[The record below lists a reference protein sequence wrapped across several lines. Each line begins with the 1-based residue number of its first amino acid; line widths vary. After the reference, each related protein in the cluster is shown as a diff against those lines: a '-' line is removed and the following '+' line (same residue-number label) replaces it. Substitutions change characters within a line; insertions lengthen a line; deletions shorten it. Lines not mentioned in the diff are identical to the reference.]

1 MSFKDQFNKAS
12 TIRALSNKSAE
23 EIAAEVESV
32 GYHEEDI
39 VREER
44 FIPRVDFTHPKGF
57 VRYGSAEEYYE
68 QSLKRIYEDYPYDG
82 SLREKIKWENESTY
96 LDLHIFNN
104 RYPRTNGYA
113 LFSPAGWGTVSSGS
127 GDTGYGLP
135 ADLEYIYLKGG
146 PHTNLHGMSPY
157 SIQFTGSNYYDTDK
171 NRENNLKFDL
181 KDNGISVEFWLRKAA
196 FDASKTQKE
205 VIFDLWNGEA
215 SSSAQYGRFR
225 IELTGAA
232 NEAGADPFRV
242 TLVSGTTGFVSSSVV
257 ASTFTT
263 SSVADDN
270 WHHYAFTFKS
280 ASAGIASRFYVDGT
294 LNNECLSGTIGI
306 SDLEGT
312 AAGMNE
318 VTGALRAY
326 MGALITPNHR
336 SVNPA
341 AAGAGK
347 LSGSID
353 EFRYWKTER
362 TAKEIGRHWFT
373 QVGGGT
379 NDDPTPG
386 ITTTE
391 NINTKLG
398 VYYKFNEGITG
409 VSSTDSVVLD
419 YSGRITNGAWTG
431 YSSDSRNTGS
441 AIVSSSAAI
450 KEFKDPIIY
459 KFHPS
464 VETLAAD
471 LQITGSE
478 YDVNNNASIY
488 NSIPAWITEED
499 SGDKGQKQ
507 LKFLTQIMSSYFDT
521 LQLQIES
528 LANLKDIT
536 YNTGSNKPLPFA
548 EKLLSSAGLFAPEIF
563 VDADVLE
570 KLADRS
576 ENRVFEK
583 SLHDVKNT
591 IYQNIYNNLVYIY
604 KTKGTEKAFRNM
616 IRCFGIDDELVKLN
630 MYAGG
635 IEYEARDNRRN
646 TVSVV
651 DRFVNFNT
659 ADNSNAVVYQ
669 QQDASDTTDTTGYFP
684 ANSKLADGYAQT
696 FEADINFPKKPDANA
711 SFYFDTNTISSSL
724 FGVHGVV
731 SEESVPQWDDT
742 ADAANYQVFAVRDE
756 IDSTNVRFV
765 LTGTEGGY
773 VPYLVSDLYQDT
785 YEDSHWNLAV
795 RIKPENYPY
804 AGTKPGGEF
813 GVLGGACCG
822 NYTVELHG
830 IQIDA
835 GVVRNEF
842 NLSGLAAT
850 ESDSLKKTPAGF
862 ITGSKRVY
870 IGTHRT
876 NFTGTV
882 LNTTDV
888 KVNAC
893 RYWFDYVEDE
903 TLLGHAYDT
912 ENYGSLKPRAYA
924 YPFDFSGSYGDI
936 LKLDTLALNWEFS
949 QNTGSDASGQFTVKD
964 RSSGSAT
971 TAAARFGWL
980 GNYLNRQYSGK
991 GYDFLTSSS
1000 TVVDK
1005 DFVVSSKLQLPENVQ
1020 SSEMVTILN
1029 AQEQNVFTRDSRP
1042 INYFFAFE
1050 KSMAQAVSTEM
1061 INYFATLK
1069 DINTLI
1075 GAPVNRYR
1083 PEYKGLKILRQ
1094 RFFERVGNSEID
1106 FEKFYEFYKWFDS
1119 TLTIMLQQLV
1129 PASADFAENVRTVIE
1144 SHVLERSKYQ
1154 SKFQN
1159 VKKQLNDI
1167 EAVAV
1172 GSETDTE
1179 STIAAATNTP
1189 GSGFETPNKNTNRQT
1204 GDSDLAGSGQ
1214 AGWRW
1219 STPGLD
1225 ENEELDETVNKEY
1238 WKYEAET
1245 DSPVLSQSAAAVN
1258 EDKQIIRANIRVTK
1272 HRAKGS
1278 VYRFSAGGNSTLGG
1292 VGFNQN
1298 KKVDFIYNATTPY
1311 GETSQGEKSPEN
1323 MILASGS
1330 GAEKLQGTSDD
1341 IFPAVSQRLGFDV
1354 DPDINKNNDSDNK
1367 NDGNLLVPFSLYS
1380 SSVESGFNQEV
1391 IKNYASGVMITG
1403 LHHDLVYDN
1412 DIPMQGPFAE
1422 KFVGGRSH
1430 RHIEFNQP
1438 WIRRADAVRD
1448 YKQTKYVSFS
1458 GSFDASKAP
1467 RFVIDNSSAWTA
1479 ITGATYAGWVRFNDL
1494 SQDRTWFRF
1503 GDSGY
1508 QIAVFLSNG
1517 NVALSRSWSGRPIHA
1532 EAATPFAGGAP
1543 ATDTWYHVAI
1553 AYSCSALGDVPVVYV
1568 NATGTVATA
1577 AQTPI
1582 GTPAA
1587 ADQKAA
1593 IGGDQHASWT
1603 NSGPSSINQTFG
1615 TASMAEFTLWKTCL
1629 TEDEIK
1635 ELYHR
1640 SAGVVD
1646 EIPTYNV
1653 GPYDLY
1659 SHSRVSELAGW
1670 WRMGMGTGS
1679 AAHGGCHD
1687 SEDNYVDEVSGSTC
1701 VIYDMS
1707 PVGNF
1712 LHGSG
1717 SDEFFSGDGARGG
1730 IATLTSA
1737 DKLVMGGGDFT
1748 ASIPGHAWQPAS
1760 KGGLSWDTS
1769 KRRPEAWQLKF
1780 KDVTSSGGGTFK
1792 SSFAI
1797 TPANYDATLARGHD
1811 SNIPTA
1817 HRLRNVGTK
1826 RPVNIQNIL
1835 MTTAS
1840 TETRLDG
1847 VLAHGSI
1854 GNYQKNYQIVQ
1865 SAARSKND
1873 PFFRD
1878 ESFKFAIHPET
1889 LSIRGRLPLDPPRG
1903 RSLQWDGGSPTGNTF
1918 IRAFARVT
1926 GSLSGWDSVAGGAGS
1941 DAKAFSVSAW
1951 AYLTSY
1957 GDSSTGMLFNIGA
1970 IDRYAQMQSNKLRFV
1985 IDGSTD
1991 GFVESSTLSLNQ
2003 WYHITLTFAGG
2014 DPGGS
2019 NTADYMK
2026 VYIDGALDSTVTQEL
2041 NNPDN
2046 IYVASTSYSLT
2057 IGASYGS
2064 APWNVWGG
2072 NIVDFAFWTKELSAA
2087 EAAEVYNNGTR
2098 FNLRIASPATGSLFS
2113 WFKLGDGHSTGDSG
2127 HSAGYLFDEAG
2138 GTYGYTNYFDATA
2151 SILRSPPY
2159 GAVGP
2164 SWQADADQYGSYYGL
2179 HYSYPGAQF
2188 PGGTLDYALPDR
2200 TGANSNKSII
2210 VTRFGAP
2217 GGPEVQSRGYMDPAH
2232 EEMSVYN
2239 ALPYRNRSVIDFGG
2253 VWRDK
2258 LFTMRSFFEGPG
2270 DAIWTGGVSRG
2281 LASSSIDG
2289 TITASINT
2297 RDHLNE
2303 QRGLNQLSALR
2314 CGKYGSDATY
2324 GIITEP
2330 RHMNQNDNHN
2340 YSLVSGFTRV
2350 DRGLGYCETPS
2361 FHKVNRNSRKII
2373 KSGSAA
2379 QTYGGGPKINTLTSS
2394 VYDNLYIQ
2402 HQIPQNMSQY
2412 TWVTASMWKGLAQGQ
2427 IIARGTTLA
2436 EGRLGGGTGHPA
2448 FRNSPAY
2455 SGKRAALFLAPLSYP
2470 TCYSASTLEI
2480 ICTSSLVAASDLT
2493 MSWGNKPP
2501 GMMFPFTL
2509 PVNNQSY
2516 FRSPGNMMAGNF
2528 GVLQAL
2534 IKDPVCE
2541 WPIDDENPSSYL
2553 GAEPSMSMENTLGYP
2568 LQGMKWI
2575 GDSNEMHNPYDFTPL
2590 CWDWLDTSNLK
2601 LAAPKNKFQYANRYL
2616 NVSGSPTNAEGFLNV
2631 FRITDAFNDHNSM
2644 DPRNASAHMFNVL
2657 MTHRNGPYGYPTFK
2671 QVRTGQHPVSRWLRK
2686 NNLIGALVPPPV
2698 IRGGNGTIQG
2708 LRSNKFVNYK
2718 EMPIASNALPITFAF
2733 EDNDE
2738 DPNVANNIILN
2749 VSYQNNLDYFTNQ
2762 GLNNRL
2768 NLRERKSADDGNAYN
2783 TLADFTLESNL
2794 STVIR
2799 FGQKIYPAA
2808 ENVYQSKVRTREN
2821 YDIRTIWND
2830 VRQFRSTQL
2839 NVTGAVLSGY
2849 NGTTSSMG
2857 RIDPSA
2863 SMWPLDGKYG
2873 TRSVPP
2879 NALGESYANTG
2890 STMGELLNTY
2900 ARYGN
2905 DDAGTL
2911 RPGPSY
2917 VMPLRM
2923 GSGSHPD
2930 DSTDTESYV
2939 IITGPEWEAPGQAG
2953 VNPYQPYED
2962 YAKTIRLIGKDMS
2975 IIPEFRISEH
2985 IETYFNIYGGDFLAK
3000 FDNVLS
3006 LTGASLSGTA
3016 PTASND
3022 RGTISPDFYKVYSTT
3037 DFMKYFK
3044 IVDDDLADQAN
3055 AADNKIRRHS
3065 LELTCDAVLQFL
3077 PYKGFYPAE
3086 RTLELA
3092 SLLSKSLGRRQHDFG
3107 ASYVPGEPHNAT
3119 DAIADRILY
3128 EPLMA
3133 PGILYNTI
3141 KSGIAVSNFVMLQ
3154 TKPYTDQYSVSGMY
3168 ALTSSVA
3175 ILPEN
3180 SGSALDSCGTKRCFA
3195 ESAGIN
3201 GYYSNFFFVG
3211 NGNAGDPL
3219 RQNIASQLYT
3229 NKGFMPMLD
3238 LVGSG
3243 SSAETGSAEGYYMHR
3258 LPFEALRDPEKYLG
3272 EKTIPGRW
3280 IFDTGM
3286 HSSSTYY
3293 VNGLAGG
3300 SSAAIVAPPYVVYSG
3315 VAAKPF
3321 YKLAIDNFLC
3331 ETYNFFQP
3339 GPQATTFL
3347 SKDDDSFGRVE
3358 KGKYYG
3364 LRVNLGTADQ
3374 IGGSTYLAET
3384 PNSFCM
3390 YSRASAFGV
3399 PLVLSGTNSHDT
3411 GYGTSSESNRWPTFE
3426 HVLPPYYY
3434 GRASANII
3442 FKAPYSGK
3450 VTVDEILGNCTVEYN
3465 KRSFWEGPK
3474 YYSYSDPTIEKFD
3487 VEERSVV
3494 QSQIDTSV
3502 DLFEK
3507 YLVVPEG
3514 TNTQKARWMIRPK
3527 FETPIMNFLDKP
3539 TTPVNTGSMY
3549 SWGGNSA
3556 PGYYAGMPIR
3566 GMWHQYGRPPTAS
3579 AGLTL
3584 DIVELP
3590 TEMSSSKHGDIKVES
3605 LANLVGFNT
3614 TAKRIGQVASSKRLE
3629 EAIVCIPFRTS
3640 KGERKFF
3647 DVDKDSQEYVTQLA
3661 LLNKYIFPPSF
3672 DFLINEDVSPVA
3684 FYAFEFNMNLTQ
3696 DDLIN
3701 IWQNLPPDSQS
3712 KFQKTTTTIKI
3723 RSLVDRLLDNDEHLQ
3738 WMVFKVKRKA
3748 EKDYNVLVKK
3758 KLGKGLPIVQPAI
3771 DSPYSYN
3778 WPYDYFSFVELI
3790 KIKEQVVYA
3799 TEDIITEED
3808 REPPVIPDLREF
3820 IPAPADMPER
3830 TRPRQDVLDIPHQG
3844 RKPGELISEKEIL
3857 DAARRKRAEDE
3868 RLARAAKQ
3876 PTNSEKLADQLDD
3889 ERASDRRAQR
3899 EAKRTQKR
3907 SGKKASTPKRTPRP
3921 RLTEEQRKE
3930 MIRRKRRAD
3939 KRTKKKK

>member
-44 FIPRVDFTHPKGF
+44 FIPRVDFTRPESF
-57 VRYGSAEEYYE
+57 VRYGSATEYYE

-146 PHTNLHGMSPY
+146 PHANLHGMSPY

-232 NEAGADPFRV
+232 NESGADPFRV

-280 ASAGIASRFYVDGT
+280 ASAGITSRFYVDGT
-294 LNNECLSGTIGI
+294 LNNECLSGTIAAAVPANSATAVDAIDTTGVVADGGDCTITITIPAANGGDTTGGAGAITILLDASETTGTPAADNQIGI
-306 SDLEGT
+306 GILGESDSSTATLIKRAINNTSNSRIIPASAGSRGTAGVPGITAAEGSSNT
-312 AAGMNE
+312 QLTLTMDAAGAIGNVTSVLANATGPTIVDVTDFTGGGVGEAAGMNE

-379 NDDPTPG
+379 NEDPQPG

-391 NINTKLG
+391 NVNTKLG

-409 VSSTDSVVLD
+409 VTSTDSVVLD
-419 YSGRITNGAWTG
+419 YSGRLTNGAWTG

-507 LKFLTQIMSSYFDT
+507 LKYLTQIMSSYFDT

-563 VDADVLE
+563 IDADVLE

-876 NFTGTV
+876 NFTGTI
-882 LNTTDV
+882 LNSTDV

-1020 SSEMVTILN
+1020 SSEMVTVLN

-1129 PASADFAENVRTVIE
+1129 PASADFAENVRTVVE

-1179 STIAAATNTP
+1179 STLAAATNTP

-1214 AGWRW
+1214 AGWKW

-1225 ENEELDETVNKEY
+1225 EDEELDETVNREY
-1238 WKYEAET
+1238 WKYEAEA

-1391 IKNYASGVMITG
+1391 IKNYASGVMITN

-1412 DIPMQGPFAE
+1412 DIPMQGTFAE

-1430 RHIEFNQP
+1430 RHIEVN
-1438 WIRRADAVRD
+1438 
-1448 YKQTKYVSFS
+1448 KY
-1458 GSFDASKAP
+1458 
-1467 RFVIDNSSAWTA
+1467 
-1479 ITGATYAGWVRFNDL
+1479 
-1494 SQDRTWFRF
+1494 
-1503 GDSGY
+1503 
-1508 QIAVFLSNG
+1508 
-1517 NVALSRSWSGRPIHA
+1517 
-1532 EAATPFAGGAP
+1532 
-1543 ATDTWYHVAI
+1543 
-1553 AYSCSALGDVPVVYV
+1553 
-1568 NATGTVATA
+1568 
-1577 AQTPI
+1577 
-1582 GTPAA
+1582 
-1587 ADQKAA
+1587 
-1593 IGGDQHASWT
+1593 
-1603 NSGPSSINQTFG
+1603 
-1615 TASMAEFTLWKTCL
+1615 
-1629 TEDEIK
+1629 
-1635 ELYHR
+1635 
-1640 SAGVVD
+1640 
-1646 EIPTYNV
+1646 
-1653 GPYDLY
+1653 
-1659 SHSRVSELAGW
+1659 
-1670 WRMGMGTGS
+1670 
-1679 AAHGGCHD
+1679 
-1687 SEDNYVDEVSGSTC
+1687 
-1701 VIYDMS
+1701 
-1707 PVGNF
+1707 
-1712 LHGSG
+1712 
-1717 SDEFFSGDGARGG
+1717 
-1730 IATLTSA
+1730 
-1737 DKLVMGGGDFT
+1737 
-1748 ASIPGHAWQPAS
+1748 
-1760 KGGLSWDTS
+1760 DTS
-1769 KRRPEAWQLKF
+1769 LDTPNNIDSRDTRPEAWQLKF
-1780 KDVTSSGGGTFK
+1780 KDVTSSGGDTFK

-1826 RPVNIQNIL
+1826 RPVNIQNVL

-1840 TETRLDG
+1840 TEIRLDG

-1878 ESFKFAIHPET
+1878 ESFKFARHPET
-1889 LSIRGRLPLDPPRG
+1889 LSIRGRLPLDPPFG
-1903 RSLQWDGGSPTGNTF
+1903 RSLEWNGDPTVNGSTNLYLVALSKNAAHWDH
-1918 IRAFARVT
+1918 IC
-1926 GSLSGWDSVAGGAGS
+1926 GGAAS
-1941 DAKAFSVSAW
+1941 NAKAFSISTW
-1951 AYLTSY
+1951 AYLKNY
-1957 GDSSTGMLFNIGA
+1957 GNSSTGILFNLGTL
-1970 IDRYAQMQSNKLRFV
+1970 DRYAQMQSNKLRFV
-1985 IDGSTD
+1985 IDGTTQD

-2003 WYHITLTFAGG
+2003 WYHVTLTFAGG

-2026 VYIDGALDSTVTQEL
+2026 VYIDGALDSAVTQEL
-2041 NNPDN
+2041 NAPDD
-2046 IYVASTSYSLT
+2046 IAATVAYL
-2057 IGASYGS
+2057 GCNGYAS
-2064 APWNVWGG
+2064 NTWGG
-2072 NIVDFAFWTKELSAA
+2072 NICDFALWTKELSAA
-2087 EAAEVYNNGTR
+2087 EVAEVYNNGTR
-2098 FNLRIASPATGSLFS
+2098 FNLRIASPATASLYL
-2113 WFKLGDGHSTGDSG
+2113 WYKLGDGHSPGDR
-2127 HSAGYLFDEAG
+2127 SAFADPGVDSTYTGYLFDEAG
-2138 GTYGYTNYFDATA
+2138 GSYGYARWFATSA
-2151 SILRSPPY
+2151 STLNSPPY

-2164 SWQADADQYGSYYGL
+2164 SWAASGDLSTGGSL
-2179 HYSYPGAQF
+2179 ALAWLYPGDRF

-2270 DAIWTGGVSRG
+2270 DAIWYGGVIRG

-2330 RHMNQNDNHN
+2330 RHQTQHDNHN

-2361 FHKVNRNSRKII
+2361 FHKVNRNPRKII
-2373 KSGSAA
+2373 KSGSAT
-2379 QTYGGGPKINTLTSS
+2379 QTYGGGPLPRTLTSS

-2412 TWVTASMWKGLAQGQ
+2412 TWVTASMWKGIARGD

-2436 EGRLGGGTGHPA
+2436 EGRLGVGTGG
-2448 FRNSPAY
+2448 RRLTNSPAF
-2455 SGKRAALFLAPLSYP
+2455 SAKRAALFLAPLSYP

-2480 ICTSSLVAASDLT
+2480 ICTSSLVASFEST
-2493 MSWGNKPP
+2493 GGWGGKPP
-2501 GMMFPFTL
+2501 GCVFPYSL
-2509 PVNNQSY
+2509 PTNQLGNITW
-2516 FRSPGNMMAGNF
+2516 REPGVMHAGNF
-2528 GVLQAL
+2528 GTLQVL

-2541 WPIDDENPSSYL
+2541 WPIDDENPSAYL

-2590 CWDWLDTSNLK
+2590 CWDWLYEAPGDMK
-2601 LAAPKNKFQYANRYL
+2601 IVAPKNKFQYANRYL
-2616 NVSGSPTNAEGFLNV
+2616 NISGSPTNAEGFINV
-2631 FRITDAFNDHNSM
+2631 FKIVGTDALGANATW
-2644 DPRNASAHMFNVL
+2644 DPRNASAYMFNVL

-2708 LRSNKFVNYK
+2708 LKSNKFVNYK
-2718 EMPIASNALPITFAF
+2718 EMPIASNAMPITFAF

-2768 NLRERKSADDGNAYN
+2768 NLGERKSADDGNAYN

-2839 NVTGAVLSGY
+2839 DVTGAILSGY

-2857 RIDPSA
+2857 FFDPSA
-2863 SMWPLDGKYG
+2863 SMWPLDGRYG
-2873 TRSVPP
+2873 TRSVSTP

-2900 ARYGN
+2900 SRYGIA
-2905 DDAGTL
+2905 DGGTL

-2923 GSGSHPD
+2923 GSGSNPD
-2930 DSTDTESYV
+2930 GATDPSSWV
-2939 IITGPEWEAPGQAG
+2939 VVTGPEWEAPAQAG

-2962 YAKTIRLIGKDMS
+2962 YGKTIRLIGKDMS

-2985 IETYFNIYGGDFLAK
+2985 IETYFDVYAGNFLAK
-3000 FDNVLS
+3000 FDNMLS
-3006 LTGASLSGTA
+3006 LTGAALSGTA

-3022 RGTISPDFYKVYSTT
+3022 RGALSPDFYKVYSTT

-3044 IVDDDLADQAN
+3044 IVDDDLVDQAN

-3092 SLLSKSLGRRQHDFG
+3092 SLLSKSMGKRQWDTTNYG
-3107 ASYVPGEPHNAT
+3107 GTAADAPGEMQ
-3119 DAIADRILY
+3119 ILDRILY

-3141 KSGIAVSNFVMLQ
+3141 KSGIAVSNFLLCN
-3154 TKPYTDQYSVSGMY
+3154 KRQYLSKTSQILAPGEGALPHLTNSVG
-3168 ALTSSVA
+3168 
-3175 ILPEN
+3175 ILPLN
-3180 SGSALDSCGTKRCFA
+3180 SGSAWQ
-3195 ESAGIN
+3195 SAGDTV
-3201 GYYSNFFFVG
+3201 FVESIG
-3211 NGNAGDPL
+3211 VGHEDGWLVYRGSGNADFEPPGVGYNSLPSN
-3219 RQNIASQLYT
+3219 R
-3229 NKGFMPMLD
+3229 GFMPMLD
-3238 LVGSG
+3238 LIGSG
-3243 SSAETGSAEGYYMHR
+3243 SAEQDVATANDPWGGFYMHR
-3258 LPFEALRDPEKYLG
+3258 LPFEAIRDPEKYLG
-3272 EKTIPGRW
+3272 QESVPGGW
-3280 IFDTGM
+3280 IYDTGI
-3286 HSSSTYY
+3286 Y
-3293 VNGLAGG
+3293 
-3300 SSAAIVAPPYVVYSG
+3300 SASIWDSNKSVYLNPRGENFYTVYSG
-3315 VAAKPF
+3315 IAKKPF

-3347 SKDDDSFGRVE
+3347 SKEEDSFGRVE
-3358 KGKYYG
+3358 KDKYYG
-3364 LRVNLGTADQ
+3364 LKVD
-3374 IGGSTYLAET
+3374 LAYPYRKSSKYGWRAPRT
-3384 PNSFCM
+3384 FCM

-3399 PLVLSGTNSHDT
+3399 PLVLSGTGYFGS
-3411 GYGTSSESNRWPTFE
+3411 GYGTGSDSNRWATFE

-3434 GRASANII
+3434 GHAAATII

-3450 VTVDEILGNCTVEYN
+3450 VTVDEIIANSTVEFEKSTLWDEVGTN
-3465 KRSFWEGPK
+3465 S
-3474 YYSYSDPTIEKFD
+3474 YYDKTIVKFD
-3487 VEERSVV
+3487 VPERDVV

-3527 FETPIMNFLDKP
+3527 FETPIMNFLEKP
-3539 TTPVNTGSMY
+3539 TTPLNTGSMY
-3549 SWGGNSA
+3549 NYNRMGTTVDGPND
-3556 PGYYAGMPIR
+3556 AGLAVR

-3584 DIVELP
+3584 DVTELP
-3590 TEMSSSKHGDIKVES
+3590 TKMSSSKHGQIKVES

-3661 LLNKYIFPPSF
+3661 LLNKYIFPPTF

-3684 FYAFEFNMNLTQ
+3684 FYAFEFNMSLTQ

-3820 IPAPADMPER
+3820 IPAPADIPAR
-3830 TRPRQDVLDIPHQG
+3830 SVPRQDVLDIPHQG

>member
-44 FIPRVDFTHPKGF
+44 FIPRVDFTRPESF
-57 VRYGSAEEYYE
+57 VRYGSATEYYE

-146 PHTNLHGMSPY
+146 PHANLHGMSPY

-181 KDNGISVEFWLRKAA
+181 KDNGISVEFWLRKDA

-263 SSVADDN
+263 SDVADDN

-280 ASAGIASRFYVDGT
+280 ASAGITSRFYVDGT
-294 LNNECLSGTIGI
+294 LNNECLSGTIAADGDP
-306 SDLEGT
+306 SAT

-326 MGALITPNHR
+326 IGALITPNHR

-441 AIVSSSAAI
+441 AIISSSAAI

-507 LKFLTQIMSSYFDT
+507 LKYLTQIMSSYFDT

-563 VDADVLE
+563 IDADVLE

-696 FEADINFPKKPDANA
+696 FEADISFPKKPDANA

-765 LTGTEGGY
+765 LTGTQGGY

-835 GVVRNEF
+835 GIVRNEF

-876 NFTGTV
+876 NFTGTI
-882 LNTTDV
+882 LNSTDV

-949 QNTGSDASGQFTVKD
+949 QNTGSDTSGQFTVKD

-1005 DFVVSSKLQLPENVQ
+1005 DFVISSKLQLPENVQ
-1020 SSEMVTILN
+1020 SSEMVTVLN

-1129 PASADFAENVRTVIE
+1129 PASADFAENVRTVVE

-1179 STIAAATNTP
+1179 STLAAATNTP

-1214 AGWRW
+1214 AGWKW

-1341 IFPAVSQRLGFDV
+1341 MFPAVSQRLGFDV
-1354 DPDINKNNDSDNK
+1354 DPDINKNNDSENK

-1391 IKNYASGVMITG
+1391 IKNYASGVMITN

-1412 DIPMQGPFAE
+1412 GIPMQGPFAE

-1448 YKQTKYVSFS
+1448 YSQTKYVSFS

-1517 NVALSRSWSGRPIHA
+1517 NVALSRSWSGRAIHA

-1593 IGGDQHASWT
+1593 IGGDQHASST

-1903 RSLQWDGGSPTGNTF
+1903 RSLQWDGDPSVNGNTF
-1918 IRAFARVT
+1918 IRTFTSVT
-1926 GSLSGWDSVAGGAGS
+1926 GSTNGWNYVAGGAGS

-1957 GDSSTGMLFNIGA
+1957 GDGSTGMLFNIGV

-2019 NTADYMK
+2019 NTANYMK

-2041 NNPDN
+2041 NNPDD
-2046 IYVASTSYSLT
+2046 IREAAQTDQLT
-2057 IGASYGS
+2057 IGAAAGS
-2064 APWNVWGG
+2064 DPWYVWGG
-2072 NIVDFAFWTKELSAA
+2072 SIVDFAFWTKELSAA

-2127 HSAGYLFDEAG
+2127 QHYGWVFDEAG
-2138 GTYGYTNYFDATA
+2138 GTYGFTYYFDATA

-2239 ALPYRNRSVIDFGG
+2239 ALPYRNRSVIDYG
-2253 VWRDK
+2253 
-2258 LFTMRSFFEGPG
+2258 RSG
-2270 DAIWTGGVSRG
+2270 DS
-2281 LASSSIDG
+2281 LIDG
-2289 TITASINT
+2289 TITASINIK
-2297 RDHLNE
+2297 DHLGK
-2303 QRGLNQLSALR
+2303 QRGLQQLSALH
-2314 CGKYGSDATY
+2314 CGQFGSDATH
-2324 GIITEP
+2324 GSIVPT
-2330 RHMNQNDNHN
+2330 
-2340 YSLVSGFTRV
+2340 STRV
-2350 DRGLGYCETPS
+2350 DGDLGYCETPS
-2361 FHKVNRNSRKII
+2361 WHKVNRNPEKRMIT
-2373 KSGSAA
+2373 GSLGVY
-2379 QTYGGGPKINTLTSS
+2379 TTGT
-2394 VYDNLYIQ
+2394 VYDNSFVQ
-2402 HQIPQNMSQY
+2402 HQIPRSMAQY
-2412 TWVTASMWKGLAQGQ
+2412 TWVTASMWQGPYH
-2427 IIARGTTLA
+2427 
-2436 EGRLGGGTGHPA
+2436 E
-2448 FRNSPAY
+2448 S
-2455 SGKRAALFLAPLSYP
+2455 SLAPLQAPS
-2470 TCYSASTLEI
+2470 CYSASVLNMLV
-2480 ICTSSLVAASDLT
+2480 TSSDFGAAVDTIAPLAWNFGARGTDNGGQGAAGAQPST
-2493 MSWGNKPP
+2493 R
-2501 GMMFPFTL
+2501 MM
-2509 PVNNQSY
+2509 
-2516 FRSPGNMMAGNF
+2516 GNF
-2528 GVLQAL
+2528 GALQFL
-2534 IKDPVCE
+2534 LKDPVC
-2541 WPIDDENPSSYL
+2541 SGS
-2553 GAEPSMSMENTLGYP
+2553 GMENTLGFEISRSHM
-2568 LQGMKWI
+2568 G
-2575 GDSNEMHNPYDFTPL
+2575 NHNRESERGPTPWTPL
-2590 CWDWLDTSNLK
+2590 WWENSTWYPDNR
-2601 LAAPKNKFQYANRYL
+2601 FQYANRARS
-2616 NVSGSPTNAEGFLNV
+2616 SGRSAQPGTNTEGFLNAIRTQTLV
-2631 FRITDAFNDHNSM
+2631 GQTPACPQGALGAPNAYLFNI
-2644 DPRNASAHMFNVL
+2644 L
-2657 MTHRNGPYGYPTFK
+2657 MLHRNGPYGYPTWK

-2708 LRSNKFVNYK
+2708 LKSNKFVNYK

-2808 ENVYQSKVRTREN
+2808 ENAYQSKVRTREN

-2830 VRQFRSTQL
+2830 VRKYRSSQL

-2849 NGTTSSMG
+2849 DGTTSSMG
-2857 RIDPSA
+2857 RFDPSA

-2900 ARYGN
+2900 SRYGN
-2905 DDAGTL
+2905 AAAGTL

-2985 IETYFNIYGGDFLAK
+2985 IETYFDIYGGNFLAK
-3000 FDNVLS
+3000 FDNILS
-3006 LTGASLSGTA
+3006 LTGATLSGTA
-3016 PTASND
+3016 PTASTD
-3022 RGTISPDFYKVYSTT
+3022 RGAISPDFYKVYSTT

-3065 LELTCDAVLQFL
+3065 IELTCDAVLQFL

-3092 SLLSKSLGRRQHDFG
+3092 SLLSKSMGKKT
-3107 ASYVPGEPHNAT
+3107 YPGGAT
-3119 DAIADRILY
+3119 DATGPMQILDRVLY
-3128 EPLMA
+3128 EPLIA

-3141 KSGIAVSNFVMLQ
+3141 KSGIAVSNFVMLN
-3154 TKPYTDQYSVSGMY
+3154 TSSYETLYSPDDLYELSK
-3168 ALTSSVA
+3168 SVA
-3175 ILPEN
+3175 IYPEN
-3180 SGSALDSCGTKRCFA
+3180 SGSALGSG
-3195 ESAGIN
+3195 G
-3201 GYYSNFFFVG
+3201 
-3211 NGNAGDPL
+3211 
-3219 RQNIASQLYT
+3219 NIAFYESTLGSYGQGYLNYVGASGDSPPSNT
-3229 NKGFMPMLD
+3229 FANKKFMPMLD
-3238 LVGSG
+3238 LAGSASAGSG
-3243 SSAETGSAEGYYMHR
+3243 DWGHRHGYYMHR
-3258 LPFEALRDPEKYLG
+3258 IPFEAIRDPEKYLG
-3272 EKTIPGRW
+3272 ERSIPGRW

-3286 HSSSTYY
+3286 YSSSVHY
-3293 VNGLAGG
+3293 VNKYDGGPAPFLVYNGLAN
-3300 SSAAIVAPPYVVYSG
+3300 
-3315 VAAKPF
+3315 KPF

-3347 SKDDDSFGRVE
+3347 SKEDDSFGRVE
-3358 KGKYYG
+3358 KNKYYG
-3364 LRVNLGTADQ
+3364 LKVSLAYPHRATASPAILKDF
-3374 IGGSTYLAET
+3374 G
-3384 PNSFCM
+3384 M

-3399 PLVLSGTNSHDT
+3399 PLVLSGTNRQGE
-3411 GYGTSSESNRWPTFE
+3411 GYGTSSLSNRWPTFE

-3434 GRASANII
+3434 GYCSADII

-3450 VTVDEILGNCTVEYN
+3450 VTVDEILANSVVEYN
-3465 KRSFWEGPK
+3465 KNSLYNKDGTSNTGGRE
-3474 YYSYSDPTIEKFD
+3474 IIAFD
-3487 VEERSVV
+3487 VADRSVV
-3494 QSQIDTSV
+3494 QSQINTSV

-3507 YLVVPEG
+3507 YMVVPEG
-3514 TNTQKARWMIRPK
+3514 TTAQKARWMIRPK
-3527 FETPIMNFLDKP
+3527 FETPIMNFYEAT

-3549 SWGGNSA
+3549 TRSGLFSGL
-3556 PGYYAGMPIR
+3556 PIR
-3566 GMWHQYGRPPTAS
+3566 GMWHQYGKPPTGS
-3579 AGLTL
+3579 VGLQL
-3584 DIVELP
+3584 AIVEMPSKL
-3590 TEMSSSKHGDIKVES
+3590 SSSNYGKIDVNS
-3605 LANLVGFNT
+3605 LSDLVGFGAT
-3614 TAKRIGQVASSKRLE
+3614 SKQIGQVASSKRLE

-3661 LLNKYIFPPSF
+3661 LLNKYIFPPTF
-3672 DFLINEDVSPVA
+3672 DFLINKDVNPVA

-3820 IPAPADMPER
+3820 IPAPADIPAR
-3830 TRPRQDVLDIPHQG
+3830 SAPRQDVLDIPYQG

-3907 SGKKASTPKRTPRP
+3907 SGKKASTLKRTPPP
-3921 RLTEEQRKE
+3921 RLTEDQRKE
-3930 MIRRKRRAD
+3930 AIKRKRRAD